1 MNKIYKLEYFNKDSG
16 RWEAMR
22 SNRYPGGFFLDAQL
36 ARRSAGQSIY
46 RDVTDLRILEIK
58 FNPNDVDMTLRDC
71 KIVCVRMNN
80 SLNLFL

>member
-58 FNPNDVDMTLRDC
+58 FNPNDVDMTLIPKKEHENDW
-71 KIVCVRMNN
+71 
-80 SLNLFL
+80 